1 MVRFSAGPDTT
12 AADWQAAM
20 HALAEAVIAN
30 AGPARPPRVDL
41 R

>member
-20 HALAEAVIAN
+20 HALAEAVIAS
-30 AGPARPPRVDL
+30 AGPSRPPRVDL